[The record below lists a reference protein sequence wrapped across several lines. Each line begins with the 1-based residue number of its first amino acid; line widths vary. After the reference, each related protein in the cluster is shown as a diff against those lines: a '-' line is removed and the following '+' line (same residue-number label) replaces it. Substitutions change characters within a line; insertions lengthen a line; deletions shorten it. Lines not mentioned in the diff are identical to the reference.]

1 MRRRFFSKMV
11 EDELKVLIPPSL
23 AADLAVFL
31 LSLPFYGFG
40 AEIPLGLALG
50 TAAMTVNIILL
61 GHACRNTVERPLK
74 QAKRYMFMF
83 YLLRMAV
90 LGCAV
95 VAGFKLSVL
104 NPAAVCLPMFY
115 PKVIYT
121 VRALRK
127 KY

>member
-1 MRRRFFSKMV
+1 MGRRFFSKMV

-23 AADLAVFL
+23 AVDLCIFL
-31 LSLPFYGFG
+31 ASLPFYGFG
-40 AEIPLGLALG
+40 AEVPLGLLLG

-61 GHACRNTVERPLK
+61 GYASRNAVERTLK
-74 QAKRYMFMF
+74 RAKRYMFFF
-83 YLLRMAV
+83 YLLRMTI
-90 LGCAV
+90 LGAAIT
-95 VAGFKLSVL
+95 AGFKISFL

-121 VRALRK
+121 ARAIMK